1 MIAPSNRTGN
11 GQVRDYI
18 AISPFGGPEFPEH
31 RLARCIFEPGG
42 FFMPTDNDLRDAPSE
57 PGPQPDPLLNEGRA
71 STTRKWA
78 VTGVIVAVLLAVM
91 YGVTTHRSEVKD
103 EQRQSEMQRES
114 TPPAAAQPSEPGGR
128 GTANAPPSPNV

>member
-1 MIAPSNRTGN
+1 M
-11 GQVRDYI
+11 DYI

-78 VTGVIVAVLLAVM
+78 VPLLNVLDARGITRRRDDLRVAGPRLP
-91 YGVTTHRSEVKD
+91 T
-103 EQRQSEMQRES
+103 
-114 TPPAAAQPSEPGGR
+114 
-128 GTANAPPSPNV
+128 